1 MPFVLIQFLP
11 TRPSLGLQEISDRQ
25 GETALRF
32 RLRLTGLKRSAPSC
46 KHGSHPFFNPAPC
59 LPQVLDSPPSQLAV
73 GNCMHSEWH
82 LDIEK
87 PLFHLYK
94 NPVQCGKQR
103 TPVSPESQPQ
113 YCKCARD
120 GTAFCHNLSDAVRQ
134 RFAAYYPGRK
144 TQRERSATTGSAG
157 VMRILSC
164 CSHNQPAEVEEKS
177 FLPAF
182 FYGIYSVANLVCFH
196 ILRFSQNHSRIS
208 TNPHSPTSPHM
219 PQRNAA

>member
-1 MPFVLIQFLP
+1 MASVYL
-11 TRPSLGLQEISDRQ
+11 
-25 GETALRF
+25 ET
-32 RLRLTGLKRSAPSC
+32 
-46 KHGSHPFFNPAPC
+46 
-59 LPQVLDSPPSQLAV
+59 
-73 GNCMHSEWH
+73 
-82 LDIEK
+82 
-87 PLFHLYK
+87 LFHLYK

-103 TPVSPESQPQ
+103 IPASPKSQPQ
-113 YCKCARD
+113 YYRHSRD

-196 ILRFSQNHSRIS
+196 IFRFSQNHSFIS

-219 PQRNAA
+219 PQRNAARLRTQMAGCRRSIPDALPPGGSRRRLCRW

>member
-1 MPFVLIQFLP
+1 MYSNISLYVYFHVYFIAVPIIYSYKSGFVKVTTVFSYNRRCHSFSYSSSRLDPHSDYRRFLIG
-11 TRPSLGLQEISDRQ
+11 R
-25 GETALRF
+25 
-32 RLRLTGLKRSAPSC
+32 
-46 KHGSHPFFNPAPC
+46 
-59 LPQVLDSPPSQLAV
+59 
-73 GNCMHSEWH
+73 
-82 LDIEK
+82 EK

-196 ILRFSQNHSRIS
+196 IFRFSQNHSFIS
-208 TNPHSPTSPHM
+208 TNPG
-219 PQRNAA
+219 

>member
-1 MPFVLIQFLP
+1 MCEDDHSGGNPQCNLIGREKPLCGF
-11 TRPSLGLQEISDRQ
+11 GCALQDK
-25 GETALRF
+25 
-32 RLRLTGLKRSAPSC
+32 KRSAPSC
-46 KHGSHPFFNPAPC
+46 KHGSHPFSNPAPC
-59 LPQVLDSPPSQLAV
+59 LPQVLASPPSQLAV

-157 VMRILSC
+157 VMRMLGC
-164 CSHNQPAEVEEKS
+164 CS
-177 FLPAF
+177 LPQKKTSWR
-182 FYGIYSVANLVCFH
+182 IKRCRCDYS
-196 ILRFSQNHSRIS
+196 
-208 TNPHSPTSPHM
+208 
-219 PQRNAA
+219 

>member
-1 MPFVLIQFLP
+1 MCSFVQA
-11 TRPSLGLQEISDRQ
+11 REPSLFQSCSLPSTSLSQSSLTARGRKLY
-25 GETALRF
+25 ALRMASVY
-32 RLRLTGLKRSAPSC
+32 LET
-46 KHGSHPFFNPAPC
+46 
-59 LPQVLDSPPSQLAV
+59 
-73 GNCMHSEWH
+73 
-82 LDIEK
+82 
-87 PLFHLYK
+87 LFHLYK

-120 GTAFCHNLSDAVRQ
+120 GTAFCHNLSNAVRQ

-196 ILRFSQNHSRIS
+196 VFRFSQNHSFIS
-208 TNPHSPTSPHM
+208 TNPHFYKWIKLPLKTNVCSDKIYRERMFVFFFRKTFWMSGTTSEI
-219 PQRNAA
+219 RLFATE

>member
-11 TRPSLGLQEISDRQ
+11 TRPSLGLQAFLIGKEKPLCIFSLLSTSLRQ
-25 GETALRF
+25 SSLTARGRKLYALRMASGYWE
-32 RLRLTGLKRSAPSC
+32 T
-46 KHGSHPFFNPAPC
+46 
-59 LPQVLDSPPSQLAV
+59 
-73 GNCMHSEWH
+73 
-82 LDIEK
+82 
-87 PLFHLYK
+87 LFHLYK
-94 NPVQCGKQR
+94 NSVQCGKQR

-177 FLPAF
+177 SSCLSFSMVYTASQISSVSTSSDSLKTTVSSRPIPISSLPLSVRVYSPFLP
-182 FYGIYSVANLVCFH
+182 SVA
-196 ILRFSQNHSRIS
+196 
-208 TNPHSPTSPHM
+208 
-219 PQRNAA
+219 

>member
-1 MPFVLIQFLP
+1 
-11 TRPSLGLQEISDRQ
+11 
-25 GETALRF
+25 
-32 RLRLTGLKRSAPSC
+32 
-46 KHGSHPFFNPAPC
+46 
-59 LPQVLDSPPSQLAV
+59 
-73 GNCMHSEWH
+73 MHSEWH

-182 FYGIYSVANLVCFH
+182 FYGIYSVANLVCSH
-196 ILRFSQNHSRIS
+196 ILRFSQNHSFIS
-208 TNPHSPTSPHM
+208 TNPLLITLQKQQLLSCPYSILQLSELMQVLSGKISVDFTHE
-219 PQRNAA
+219 